1 MEININQLS
10 HKLISF
16 KVTHILLNKLV
27 IDNYIGVLSTVH
39 ASNLNAKSKEV
50 SFFYII
56 LTLFIWNQR
65 LCLTSQI
72 KAVEISSWIF

>member
-27 IDNYIGVLSTVH
+27 IHNYIGVLSTVH
-39 ASNLNAKSKEV
+39 ASNFNAKSRGV
-50 SFFYII
+50 FFNII
-56 LTLFIWNQR
+56 LPLFIWNQG
-65 LCLTSQI
+65 LFLTDQI
-72 KAVEISSWIF
+72 MAVQISSWIS